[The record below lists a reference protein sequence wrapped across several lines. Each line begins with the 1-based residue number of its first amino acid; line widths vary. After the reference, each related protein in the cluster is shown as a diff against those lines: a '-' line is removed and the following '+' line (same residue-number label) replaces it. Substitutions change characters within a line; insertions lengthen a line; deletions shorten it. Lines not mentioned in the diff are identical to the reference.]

1 MPPNQNCFCY
11 WGRDCVTLICVIE
24 LRTLNTQSICSPQ
37 CVCSR
42 AELSL
47 FFSSDL
53 HYWPLVSEREGER
66 EGWRG
71 REREGDVGEITE
83 AVTVRMRL
91 SVRAV
96 ECANRCSQV
105 SRRTQK
111 HSEKDLIDFPTNTH
125 TDNLQM
131 NQGTI
136 TEGRPRTIMLPMKIT
151 MWESTLM
158 HDNTNFSAFLLDV
171 NKDKDELGDKLYSYF
186 CTRHL
191 PVSFAR
197 RRW

>member
-37 CVCSR
+37 CVLACRVKSFFFFRFTLLTSR
-42 AELSL
+42 LRERG
-47 FFSSDL
+47 
-53 HYWPLVSEREGER
+53 REGGME
-66 EGWRG
+66 

-158 HDNTNFSAFLLDV
+158 HDNTNFSAFLQDV
-171 NKDKDELGDKLYSYF
+171 NKKKDELGDKLYSYF
-186 CTRHL
+186 CRRHL

>member
-1 MPPNQNCFCY
+1 M
-11 WGRDCVTLICVIE
+11 CVLACRVKSFFFFRFTLLTSR
-24 LRTLNTQSICSPQ
+24 LR
-37 CVCSR
+37 
-42 AELSL
+42 
-47 FFSSDL
+47 
-53 HYWPLVSEREGER
+53 EREGER

-158 HDNTNFSAFLLDV
+158 HGNTNFSVFLQDV
-171 NKDKDELGDKLYSYF
+171 NKKKDELGDKLYSYF
-186 CTRHL
+186 CRRHS

-197 RRW
+197 RLW